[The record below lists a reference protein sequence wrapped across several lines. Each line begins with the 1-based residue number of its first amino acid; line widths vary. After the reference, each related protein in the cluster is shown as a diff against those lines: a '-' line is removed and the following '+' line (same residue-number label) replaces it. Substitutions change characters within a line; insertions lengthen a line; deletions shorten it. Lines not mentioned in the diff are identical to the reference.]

1 VRFRATSDDQI
12 YSDHRG
18 FATATLVFRFDKAQ
32 DALSW
37 IKKTLSTLSLLIFR
51 CQLWMV
57 FIFEKLQNKTISIIN
72 QPIIAVTG
80 RNDIDLEHY
89 QNSGQLLSGTY
100 KKLFWQP
107 SKLF

>member
-1 VRFRATSDDQI
+1 VPLQTI
-12 YSDHRG
+12 KLYSDHRG

-57 FIFEKLQNKTISIIN
+57 FIFEKLQNKTISIMKSTYH
-72 QPIIAVTG
+72 AVTG

-89 QNSGQLLSGTY
+89 KNSGQLLSGN
-100 KKLFWQP
+100 L
-107 SKLF
+107 